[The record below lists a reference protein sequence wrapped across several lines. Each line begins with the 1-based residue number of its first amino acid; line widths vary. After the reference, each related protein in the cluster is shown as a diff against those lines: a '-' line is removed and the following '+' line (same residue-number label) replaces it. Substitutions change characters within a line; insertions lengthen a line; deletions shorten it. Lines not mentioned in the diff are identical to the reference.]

1 FPTHSSLRQDKLK
14 TMKLKLNQ
22 EQSVFKNPNK
32 LAQNVTIASFKVSY
46 LLAKKKKPFSDG
58 ELIKEA
64 FKEAS
69 DSLFTDFK
77 NKSEIL
83 GAISSI
89 QLSSNTVMR
98 RIGAISSNQKT
109 QLQTDLS
116 KCPYFSLQMD
126 ESNDMIDTSQLS
138 IFIKMCFDDF
148 SVKEEFLKVLS
159 LTGRTRGEDI
169 YKTFKQFVEEE
180 GIPIEKLA
188 SITTD
193 GAPSF
198 CGNKKG
204 FLALCKNDNSFPHF
218 FQYHCIIHQQALCVT
233 VININNVMELVVKI
247 VNSISGKAL
256 KRRLF
261 RELMDEVDCHYGDLL
276 LHSNVRW
283 LSKGKVLHRFKELLP
298 QIKIFLQ
305 EIDIVYEELENIK
318 WLEDFSFLVD
328 ITEKINFL
336 NLELQGKEKQIIDMI
351 SHVQAFSSKLAYWE
365 NKMKN
370 GDFQHFPTLQETI
383 INYSENFYEPTNH
396 INIIQHLR
404 FEFKRRF
411 NDFKIL
417 EPVAQFI
424 SNPFTG
430 DVETKANDIGN
441 LFNLD
446 ITITSEFWKH
456 ASTQKYPNLRSI
468 ALRISS
474 FFGSTWLCESTF
486 SSMKYLKNKYRSRI
500 TDSNLDSSLRAAV
513 SNYIPQ
519 FSKLSENQCQ
529 TFFFFLLIT

>member
-1 FPTHSSLRQDKLK
+1 MNPNKKCKTYHFNQEWELEFFFVDIKGKCVCLLCRDTLSFFKRGNIERHYRTKHVDFDLKFTKHSSLRQDKLK

-22 EQSVFKNPNK
+22 EQSIFKNPNK
-32 LAQNVTIASFKVSY
+32 LSENLTIAY

-64 FKEAS
+64 S
-69 DSLFTDFK
+69 DSLFMDFK
-77 NKSEIL
+77 NKSEIV
-83 GAISSI
+83 GAINKI

-109 QLQTDLS
+109 QLQTDLL
-116 KCPYFSLQMD
+116 KCSYFSLQMD
-126 ESNDMIDTSQLS
+126 ESNDMIDTAQLS

-169 YKTFKQFVEEE
+169 YKMFKQFVEEE
-180 GIPIEKLA
+180 KIPIEKLA

-204 FLALCKNDNSFPHF
+204 FLTLCKNDNSFPHF
-218 FQYHCIIHQQALCVT
+218 FQYHCIIHQQALCGS

-247 VNSISGKAL
+247 VNSIRGKAL

-318 WLEDFSFLVD
+318 WLEDFAFLVD

-336 NLELQGKEKQIIDMI
+336 NLELQGKEKQIINMI
-351 SHVQAFSSKLAYWE
+351 SDVQAFSSKLAYWE
-365 NKMKN
+365 NKLKN
-370 GDFQHFPTLQETI
+370 GDVQHFPTLQETI
-383 INYSENFYEPTNH
+383 INYSENIYDPTNH

-404 FEFKRRF
+404 SEFKRRF

-417 EPVAQFI
+417 EPVA
-424 SNPFTG
+424 
-430 DVETKANDIGN
+430 
-441 LFNLD
+441 
-446 ITITSEFWKH
+446 
-456 ASTQKYPNLRSI
+456 
-468 ALRISS
+468 
-474 FFGSTWLCESTF
+474 
-486 SSMKYLKNKYRSRI
+486 
-500 TDSNLDSSLRAAV
+500 
-513 SNYIPQ
+513 
-519 FSKLSENQCQ
+519 
-529 TFFFFLLIT
+529 

>member
-1 FPTHSSLRQDKLK
+1 MNPNKKCKTYHFNQKWELEFFFVDIKDKCVCLLCRDTLSIFKRGNIERHYRTKHADFDLKFPTDSSLRKDKLK

-22 EQSVFKNPNK
+22 EQSVFKNTNK
-32 LAQNVTIASFKVSY
+32 LAQNVTIASFKVAY
-46 LLAKKKKPFSDG
+46 LLTKKKKPFSDG

-77 NKSEIL
+77 NKSEIV
-83 GAISSI
+83 GAISSM

-116 KCPYFSLQMD
+116 KCSYFSLQMD
-126 ESNDMIDTSQLS
+126 ESNDMIDTAQLS
-138 IFIKMCFDDF
+138 IFIRMCFDDF

-159 LTGRTRGEDI
+159 LTGRTRGENI

-180 GIPIEKLA
+180 EIPIEKLV

-218 FQYHCIIHQQALCVT
+218 FQYHCIIHQQALCGS

-247 VNSISGKAL
+247 VNSIRGKAL

-283 LSKGKVLHRFKELLP
+283 LSK
-298 QIKIFLQ
+298 
-305 EIDIVYEELENIK
+305 
-318 WLEDFSFLVD
+318 
-328 ITEKINFL
+328 
-336 NLELQGKEKQIIDMI
+336 ELQGKEKQIINMI
-351 SHVQAFSSKLAYWE
+351 SDVQAFSSKLAYWE

-383 INYSENFYEPTNH
+383 INYSENIYEPTNH

-404 FEFKRRF
+404 SEFKRRF

-424 SNPFTG
+424 SNPFSG
-430 DVETKANDIGN
+430 DVETRANEIGD

-446 ITITSEFWKH
+446 KTVLEMEIITLQNDSILKITSEFWKH
-456 ASTQKYPNLRSI
+456 ASAQKYPNLRSI
-468 ALRISS
+468 ALRVTS

-500 TDSNLDSSLRAAV
+500 TDSNLDSS
-513 SNYIPQ
+513 
-519 FSKLSENQCQ
+519 
-529 TFFFFLLIT
+529 

>member
-1 FPTHSSLRQDKLK
+1 MNPNKKCKTYHFNQEWELEFFFVDIKGKCVCLLCRDTLSIFKRGNIERHYRTKHADFDLKFPTDSSLRQDKQK

-22 EQSVFKNPNK
+22 EQSDFKNPNK
-32 LAQNVTIASFKVSY
+32 LAQNVTIVSFKVAY
-46 LLAKKKKPFSDG
+46 LLAKKKNPFSDG
-58 ELIKEA
+58 
-64 FKEAS
+64 
-69 DSLFTDFK
+69 
-77 NKSEIL
+77 
-83 GAISSI
+83 AISSM

-98 RIGAISSNQKT
+98 RIEAISSYQKT
-109 QLQTDLS
+109 QQQTDLL
-116 KCPYFSLQMD
+116 KCSYFSLQMD
-126 ESNDMIDTSQLS
+126 EFNDMIDTAQIS
-138 IFIKMCFDDF
+138 IFIRMCFDDF

-180 GIPIEKLA
+180 IPIEKLV
-188 SITTD
+188 I
-193 GAPSF
+193 
-198 CGNKKG
+198 
-204 FLALCKNDNSFPHF
+204 
-218 FQYHCIIHQQALCVT
+218 
-233 VININNVMELVVKI
+233 ININNVMELV
-247 VNSISGKAL
+247 NSIRGKAL
-256 KRRLF
+256 ERRLF

-318 WLEDFSFLVD
+318 WLEDFAFLVD

-336 NLELQGKEKQIIDMI
+336 NLELQGKEKQIINMI
-351 SHVQAFSSKLAYWE
+351 TDVQAFFSKLAYWE

-383 INYSENFYEPTNH
+383 INYSENIYEPKNH
-396 INIIQHLR
+396 IIIIQHLR
-404 FEFKRRF
+404 SEFKRRF

-424 SNPFTG
+424 SNPFSR
-430 DVETKANDIGN
+430 DVETRANEIGD

-446 ITITSEFWKH
+446 KTILEMEIITLQNDSTLKITSKFWKH
-456 ASTQKYPNLRSI
+456 TITQKYPNLRSI
-468 ALRISS
+468 ALRVTS
-474 FFGSTWLCESTF
+474 FFDSTWLCESTF

-500 TDSNLDSSLRAAV
+500 TDSYLDSSLRAAV
-513 SNYIPQ
+513 SNYLPE
-519 FSKLSENQCQ
+519 FLKLAGNQCQ
-529 TFFFFLLIT
+529 VSH